1 MIERPRHKERCLHLL
16 DSVPCVAILGARQ
29 VGKTTLAKALADSW
43 GPDVH
48 LFDLERP
55 SDLIRL
61 EDPEVALGSLT
72 GLVVLDEIQWRPEL
86 FPVLR
91 ALIDD
96 DPTRRFLVLG
106 SASPDLLRQ
115 SSESLAGRISY
126 HELPPFSIDEV
137 GVDVTD
143 RLWMRGGF
151 PRSFTASDDPSS
163 FDRRLDFVR
172 TFIARDL
179 PALGMDASPVTID
192 RFWRMLAHG
201 HGQLWNGSRIGGSL
215 GLSDKTVR
223 GYLDLLTAALVVE
236 QLRPWHENV
245 GKRQVKA
252 PKVYIGDSGILHA
265 LLDLPDRTSVERHPI
280 LGASWEGFILRQLAV
295 VTGSRPDQRY
305 FWATHA
311 GAELDLLIVR
321 GNERIGFEIKRTAT
335 PKVTASLRS
344 AIETLHLD
352 EAYIV
357 HAGPHTFPTA
367 HGVQALAATD
377 LLELRSGSV
386 FG

>member
-1 MIERPRHKERCLHLL
+1 MIDRSRHRTQCLQLL
-16 DSVPCVAILGARQ
+16 ESVPCVAILGARQ
-29 VGKTTLAKALADSW
+29 VGKTTLAKELAGSW
-43 GPDVH
+43 DADVN

-61 EDPEVALGSLT
+61 DDPELALGSLS
-72 GLVVLDEIQWRPEL
+72 GLVVLDEIQRRPEL

-91 ALIDD
+91 VLIDE

-106 SASPDLLRQ
+106 SASPALLRQ

-137 GVDVTD
+137 GVDVLD

-151 PRSFTASDDPSS
+151 PRSFLASDDQAS

-172 TFIARDL
+172 TFIERDL
-179 PALGMDASPVTID
+179 PALGMQAAPVTID
-192 RFWRMLAHG
+192 RFWRMLGHG
-201 HGQLWNGSRIGGSL
+201 HGQVWNSSRFGGSL

-223 GYLDLLTAALVVE
+223 SYLDLLTSALVVE

-352 EAYIV
+352 RAYVV
-357 HAGPHTFPTA
+357 HAGPHTFQMG

-377 LLELRSGSV
+377 LLGVSAM
-386 FG
+386 